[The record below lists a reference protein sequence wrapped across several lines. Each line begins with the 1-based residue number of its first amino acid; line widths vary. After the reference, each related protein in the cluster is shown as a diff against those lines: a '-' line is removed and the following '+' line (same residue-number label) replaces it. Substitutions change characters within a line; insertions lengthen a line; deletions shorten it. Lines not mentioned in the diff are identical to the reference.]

1 MTTRQDPRS
10 CTACGTRLASD
21 NGSIHC
27 GPCQRRRDEP
37 RTQPPTVPPGFWSDG
52 TLQQAF
58 ATRHIGQIIR
68 AYRHHPWHGKPLS
81 QERVAEWLCL
91 SQAQLSRVESGA
103 PVQDLAR
110 LIVWARLL
118 GMPPDRLWFQLPE
131 KPAMPSALALTG
143 FAGLSI
149 ASWAAVSV
157 EELPSAETLLVNAR
171 RDGAVVE
178 LLRQQLEASKANDG
192 RLGPAAVLPQ
202 VLGILGAVQHAVHEV
217 RHDVRR
223 ALLAVGADGAEF
235 VGWLYRD
242 LLDLRT
248 ATYWYD
254 RAIEWA
260 QEADDSSMQAYVLP
274 RKSQLAYDRRD
285 ALRVLTLAEAA
296 QRTTAR
302 LPLKVRAETT
312 LQEALG
318 LAMLGEPLRMV
329 EQKSDD
335 ARQLLARSTGDEAD
349 ALGGV
354 FSQETLL
361 LRSTACHTGAGK
373 PALAAEIL
381 AGVIASDALSARDG
395 GYFRARRAAA
405 LAMIGEPDEAAI
417 VGAEAA
423 RVAQATRSGRT
434 TTVLVDAM
442 RILERWSSRPQ
453 VRMLRDAL
461 IEGRTA

>member
-1 MTTRQDPRS
+1 MAAAPLY
-10 CTACGTRLASD
+10 CFALPIVRLV
-21 NGSIHC
+21 GS
-27 GPCQRRRDEP
+27 
-37 RTQPPTVPPGFWSDG
+37 
-52 TLQQAF
+52 
-58 ATRHIGQIIR
+58 
-68 AYRHHPWHGKPLS
+68 
-81 QERVAEWLCL
+81 
-91 SQAQLSRVESGA
+91 
-103 PVQDLAR
+103 
-110 LIVWARLL
+110 
-118 GMPPDRLWFQLPE
+118 
-131 KPAMPSALALTG
+131 
-143 FAGLSI
+143 
-149 ASWAAVSV
+149 
-157 EELPSAETLLVNAR
+157 
-171 RDGAVVE
+171 
-178 LLRQQLEASKANDG
+178 
-192 RLGPAAVLPQ
+192 
-202 VLGILGAVQHAVHEV
+202 
-217 RHDVRR
+217 

-260 QEADDSSMQAYVLP
+260 QEADDSSMQAYVLL

-296 QRTTAR
+296 QRTTTR
-302 LPLKVRAETT
+302 LPLKVCAETT

-329 EQKSDD
+329 EQRLDD

-361 LRSTACHTGAGK
+361 LRSTACYTEAGK

-381 AGVIASDALSARDG
+381 DDIISSDTLSARDA

-417 VGAEAA
+417 LGSEAA

-434 TTVLVDAM
+434 TTVLVDTM